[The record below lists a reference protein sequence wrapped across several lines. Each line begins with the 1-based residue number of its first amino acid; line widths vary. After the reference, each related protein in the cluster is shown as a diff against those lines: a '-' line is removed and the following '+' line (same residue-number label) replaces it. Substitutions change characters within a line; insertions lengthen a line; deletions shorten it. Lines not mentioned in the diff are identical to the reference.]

1 MADSD
6 LVDTLLR
13 LALLG
18 SVWVLYLLLGLGVI
32 SLAIVIER
40 WWFFSTNRIDLRA
53 VTEQLDAHL
62 GRAEVDEAE
71 AMLRDTGSVET
82 DVAARALASARR
94 DGRDGEHALAT
105 QLALHRP
112 QTERFLTFLGTL
124 GNNAPFLG
132 LLGTV
137 LGIIRAFHELAQ
149 HGEGGVNVVMAG
161 ISEALVATAV
171 GLVIALPAV
180 IAFNHFSRRADQV
193 AANAEAL
200 SRIALSWRPAGQP

>member
-18 SVWVLYLLLGLGVI
+18 SVWVLYLLLGLGVL

-40 WWFFSTNRIDLRA
+40 WWFFHTHRRDLRA
-53 VTEQLDAHL
+53 VH
-62 GRAEVDEAE
+62 
-71 AMLRDTGSVET
+71 
-82 DVAARALASARR
+82 RR
-94 DGRDGEHALAT
+94 DA
-105 QLALHRP
+105 
-112 QTERFLTFLGTL
+112 ERFLVFLGTL

-137 LGIIRAFHELAQ
+137 LGIIRAFHELAR

-171 GLVIALPAV
+171 GLVVALPAV
-180 IAFNHFSRRADQV
+180 IAFNHFSRRADDV
-193 AANAEAL
+193 AA
-200 SRIALSWRPAGQP
+200 AGQA